1 MAPDGLCSADLAGP
15 LRNAPLRVIFLDP
28 LLSRPSFRPG
38 PLDPS
43 EFAIRFIAIIR
54 LAR

>member
-1 MAPDGLCSADLAGP
+1 MASGAPYAAVVAESVSMI
-15 LRNAPLRVIFLDP
+15 APLRLT
-28 LLSRPSFRPG
+28 L
-38 PLDPS
+38 LDPS